1 MKGQDVLFSHKSD
14 NYITPKWLIDELKQE
29 FDIKL
34 DVCTTKDNP
43 LDIPQFF
50 WYPEWDGLNACS
62 EWQTWS
68 YCNPPYSDVACW
80 VHMAWSEYMYRG
92 IKSILLLPARTD
104 TKWFHEYIYKKPYT
118 EIRFL
123 KGRLK
128 FEGMQ
133 NSAPF
138 PSMLVIFG

>member
-1 MKGQDVLFSHKSD
+1 LVNKVLFSHNKD
-14 NYITPKWLIDELKQE
+14 DYITPDWLIEDLKKE

-43 LDIPQFF
+43 LNIPQFF

-68 YCNPPYSDVACW
+68 YCNPPYSQVYAW
-80 VHMAWSEYMYRG
+80 VHTAFLQNKYNSIG
-92 IKSILLLPARTD
+92 IIMLLPARTD
-104 TKWFHEYIYKKPYT
+104 TKWFHEFIYDNPRC
-118 EIRFL
+118 EIRFI

-128 FEGMQ
+128 FKGTK

-138 PSMLVIFG
+138 PSMIVIFR

>member
-1 MKGQDVLFSHKSD
+1 MINKVLFSHNKD
-14 NYITPKWLIDELKQE
+14 DYITPDCLIEDLKKE

-43 LDIPQFF
+43 LNIPQFF

-68 YCNPPYSDVACW
+68 YCNPPYSQVYAW
-80 VHMAWSEYMYRG
+80 VHTAFLQNRYNDIG
-92 IKSILLLPARTD
+92 IIMLLPARTD
-104 TKWFHEYIYKKPYT
+104 TKWFHEFIYTNPRC
-118 EIRFL
+118 EVRFL

-128 FEGMQ
+128 FKGTK

-138 PSMLVIFG
+138 PSMIVIFR